1 MLFQPPLG
9 ERQSLAL
16 GRRFGRLPA
25 GSQPDVVLCSPYLR
39 ARETAT
45 LLMDAAGMGRA
56 VDLLLPDERLREKEF
71 GILDRLTKTGI
82 AQHYPDLHAQ
92 RAHVGK
98 FYFRPPGGESW
109 CDVIFRLRSVIDTI
123 LLEHRD
129 RRLLVVTHQ
138 VVVNGF
144 RYLLEKLDEAQIM
157 AIDRAADVPNWA
169 VTSYEFGARPAISGK
184 WTPRLINFVA
194 PLEETGTLVTVAKDL
209 PVAPKA

>member
-1 MLFQPPLG
+1 VLFQPPLG

-16 GRRFGRLPA
+16 GRWFGRLPA

-45 LLMDAAGMGRA
+45 LLMDAAGMPA
-56 VDLLLPDERLREKEF
+56 VALLLPDERLREKEF

-98 FYFRPPGGESW
+98 FYFRPPGAESW

-123 LLEHRD
+123 LLEDGD
-129 RRLLVVTHQ
+129 RQILVVTHQ
-138 VVVNGF
+138 MVVNGF
-144 RYLLEKLDEAQIM
+144 RYLLEKLDEAQII
-157 AIDRAADVPNWA
+157 AIDRAADVNNRA